1 MPSREGERES
11 EDHGLRDF
19 LLLFIFLFIDEG
31 KRGLFLYVVEAAS
44 LDCRLSAG
52 LSGVKLA
59 V

>member
-31 KRGLFLYVVEAAS
+31 KNRIVSVCCGS
-44 LDCRLSAG
+44 G
-52 LSGVKLA
+52 LS
-59 V
+59 